1 MRQSV
6 SQPCPHGTS
15 LIVGLG
21 NPGRIYRRNRHNV
34 GFMTLD
40 LLAAA
45 RGLEFSRRQAKASI
59 ADGRF
64 KRHKLLLAKPQT
76 FMNLAGES
84 VGRLVRFYRVALPDL
99 LVVCD
104 DLDLPQGSLRLRPS
118 GGSAGHKG
126 LRSIFEH
133 LDSQDF
139 PRLRIGIGRP
149 PGRMDPADY
158 VLQDLVGEERMLMDI
173 ALARAVEC
181 IQAFLTQGIQ
191 TAMTSYNGSP
201 DG

>member
-1 MRQSV
+1 M

-64 KRHKLLLAKPQT
+64 KRHKLILAKPQT
-76 FMNLAGES
+76 FMNLAGDS

-104 DLDLPQGSLRLRPS
+104 DLDLPQGSLRLRPG

-133 LDSQDF
+133 LGSQDF

-158 VLQDLVGEERMLMDI
+158 VLQDMAGEERVLMDI

>member
-1 MRQSV
+1 M
-6 SQPCPHGTS
+6 SQPYPHGTT

-21 NPGRIYRRNRHNV
+21 NPGRIHRRNRHNV

-40 LLAAA
+40 LLAVAL
-45 RGLEFSRRQAKASI
+45 GMEFSRRQAKASI

-84 VGRLVRFYRVALPDL
+84 VGRLVRFYRIALTDL

-104 DLDLPQGSLRLRPS
+104 DLDLPQGSLRLRPG

-126 LRSIFEH
+126 LRSILEH

-149 PGRMDPADY
+149 PDRMDPADY
-158 VLQDLVGEERMLMDI
+158 VLQEMVREERVLMDA
-173 ALARAVEC
+173 ALARAAEC
-181 IQAFLTQGIQ
+181 IQTFLTRGIQ
-191 TAMTSYNGSP
+191 IAMTSYNGPP
-201 DG
+201 DT

>member
-84 VGRLVRFYRVALPDL
+84 VGRLVRFYHLALPDL

-158 VLQDLVGEERMLMDI
+158 VLQDMVGEERMLMDI

>member
-1 MRQSV
+1 M
-6 SQPCPHGTS
+6 SQPCPHRTS

-64 KRHKLLLAKPQT
+64 KRHKLILAKPQT
-76 FMNLAGES
+76 FMNLAGDS

-104 DLDLPQGSLRLRPS
+104 DLDLPQGSLRLRPG

-133 LDSQDF
+133 LGSQDF

-158 VLQDLVGEERMLMDI
+158 VLQDMAGEERVLMDI

>member
-1 MRQSV
+1 M
-6 SQPCPHGTS
+6 SQPYPHGTS

-59 ADGRF
+59 ADGRLR
-64 KRHKLLLAKPQT
+64 RHKLILAKPQT

-84 VGRLVRFYRVALPDL
+84 VGHLVRFYRVALPDL

-104 DLDLPQGSLRLRPS
+104 DLDLPQGSLRLRPG

-133 LDSQDF
+133 LGSQDF

-158 VLQDLVGEERMLMDI
+158 VLQDMAGEERVLMDI

>member
-6 SQPCPHGTS
+6 SQLCPHGTS

-158 VLQDLVGEERMLMDI
+158 VLQDMVGEERMLMDI